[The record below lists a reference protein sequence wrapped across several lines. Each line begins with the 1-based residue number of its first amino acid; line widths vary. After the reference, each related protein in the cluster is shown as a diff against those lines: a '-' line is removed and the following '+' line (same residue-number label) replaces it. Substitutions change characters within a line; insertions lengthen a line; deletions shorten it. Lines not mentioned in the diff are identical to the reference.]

1 MSDYEAKALEYF
13 EATWVKENR
22 KGRVEHLA
30 AFGRDCAASAYE
42 DAAKMEGKRLH
53 NEHCCRAK
61 RLGLEKHEN
70 CLWSD
75 LHDKAH
81 ALRQPI
87 SVTQEEEGK

>member
-1 MSDYEAKALEYF
+1 MSDKYDEKALEYF

-30 AFGRDCAASAYE
+30 AFGRECAAHVYQDEAKNYR
-42 DAAKMEGKRLH
+42 DASKKYRGSV
-53 NEHCCRAK
+53 RAK
-61 RLGLEKHEN
+61 LFDAMAMLFDH
-70 CLWSD
+70 
-75 LHDKAH
+75 KAA